1 MQSTISLY
9 SYGFACLTYTI
20 LSGALLLVWRHRSF
34 SLAAVLGTIIT
45 AGWAGTLAFSS
56 LSPQMP
62 TSLLQAVEVSRN
74 TIWIFVLL
82 AIYGGRLRGTGHIL
96 SSRGWFPWFMAGLAL
111 IVVVLFATPVLATL
125 FRISEQTIQSLIYSI
140 WLSMTIIGVLLLENI
155 YRNSSE
161 DDRWWTKY
169 LCIAIGFVFFY
180 DFFMYTQALTLQ
192 RLDPVLWQ
200 SRGFAIAFTAPLL
213 AVAAARSNSRRGKSQ
228 LSRHVVF
235 HTFTLLAAGLYLIFM
250 AIVGFFVNYLGGSW
264 SGVLQ
269 ITYLSASGLFFVTML
284 ASRRMRALSQVWLSK
299 NFFSY
304 KYDYRREWLNFTETL
319 EEGEGNT
326 PRAIIQA
333 MVKLAHCRGGLLLAR
348 TESGGFDL
356 KDFWQLDAPNET
368 AHYPSFYKWLQD
380 TGWIIDVE
388 EWRASPEIYIGLQM
402 PDLLANAPGAWMVV
416 PLMFRKRLEGV
427 LILRRVNSN
436 DRFNWEDRDLIK
448 VAGREAASHL
458 AQCRASEA
466 LVESRQ
472 FEAFS
477 RLSAYVIHDLKNIL
491 SQQSLIVSNS
501 ARHRGNLE
509 FFDEVIDT
517 VSNSVERM
525 TDLMHQMESGMRGSD
540 PESLDLSSLLEEVV
554 TARKKTLPWP
564 ILTPPAQK
572 LWVAADRQQLSTV
585 FGHIIQNAKDATDR
599 HGKIAVRLLYSNERA
614 VVEVQDTG
622 CGMSQEFIK
631 TRLFKPFESTKGLT
645 GMGIGAFESREFVR
659 SIGGDILVKS
669 KEGVG
674 SCFRIVLPCIEP
686 QSGIPGSAE
695 ATANG

>member
-34 SLAAVLGTIIT
+34 SLAAVLATIVT

-56 LSPQMP
+56 LFPQMP
-62 TSLLQAVEVSRN
+62 ASLLQAVEVSRN

-82 AIYGGRLRGTGHIL
+82 AIYGGRLRGTEHIL
-96 SSRGWFPWFMAGLAL
+96 SSRGWFPWFMVGLAL
-111 IVVVLFATPVLATL
+111 IVVILFATPALGTL
-125 FRISEQTIQSLIYSI
+125 LDIAQPILDSLIYSI
-140 WLSMTIIGVLLLENI
+140 WLSMTIIGILLLENI

-169 LCIAIGFVFFY
+169 LCLALGFLFFY
-180 DFFMYTQALTLQ
+180 DFFMYTQALILQ
-192 RLDPVLWQ
+192 QLDPVLWQ
-200 SRGFAIAFTAPLL
+200 SRGFAVAFTSPLL
-213 AVAAARSNSRRGKSQ
+213 AVAAARSRSRRGNSQ

-250 AIVGFFVNYLGGSW
+250 AIIGFFVNYLGGTW

-284 ASRRMRALSQVWLSK
+284 VSGRMRALSRVWLSK

-319 EEGEGNT
+319 EQDEGNT

-333 MVKLAHCRGGLLLAR
+333 MVKLADCRGGLLLAR
-348 TESGGFDL
+348 TEDGGFHL
-356 KDFWQLDAPNET
+356 KDYWQLDALNET
-368 AHYPSFYKWLQD
+368 VHYPSFYKWLQD

-388 EWRASPEIYIGLQM
+388 EWRASPEIYAGLQM
-402 PDLLANAPGAWMVV
+402 PNLLADAPGAWMVI

-427 LILRRVNSN
+427 LILRRANSN
-436 DRFNWEDRDLIK
+436 ERLNWEDRDLIK

-458 AQCRASEA
+458 AQHRASEA

-501 ARHRGNLE
+501 TRHRGNLE

-517 VSNSVERM
+517 VSNSVGRM
-525 TDLMHQMESGMRGSD
+525 TDLMDQMESGMRGSD
-540 PESLDLSSLLEEVV
+540 AEPFDLASLLKEVV
-554 TARKKTLPWP
+554 IARKKTLPWP
-564 ILTPPAQK
+564 ILTPPIQNF
-572 LWVAADRQQLSTV
+572 WVAADRQQLSTV
-585 FGHIIQNAKDATDR
+585 FGHIIQNAKEASDR
-599 HGKIAVRLLYSNERA
+599 HGKIAVRLTRSDEHA
-614 VVEVQDTG
+614 VVEIEDAG
-622 CGMSQEFIK
+622 CGMSQDFIK
-631 TRLFKPFESTKGLT
+631 TRLFKAFESTKGLT

-659 SIGGDILVKS
+659 SIGGDILVQS
-669 KEGVG
+669 EEGVG
-674 SCFRIVLPCIEP
+674 TCFRISLPCIRP
-686 QSGIPGSAE
+686 QSDSTGAAE
-695 ATANG
+695 ATADG